1 MTKAMQRLTHP
12 HNKNWMNWHNTVTD
26 SAMSAG
32 LAAIREQFVIERQA
46 GKRHRDIAE
55 KLQISEGELIAAH
68 TGVQEQAVSLQATR
82 LQADWP
88 TLIKSLEP
96 LGEVMALTRNI
107 SCVHEKTGVY
117 KNVSDTGHVGLVLGG
132 DIDLRAFY
140 SHWAHGF
147 AVSETVENGVQQ
159 SLQFFDAQGT
169 AIHKVFI
176 KPQSN
181 VDAYLDFIKCF
192 ADENQQAGI
201 TTTPAKPDAAEKP
214 DNEIDVTGFQAAWR
228 ALQDTHDFFGLL
240 KQFEVSRLQ
249 SMRIAEKQF
258 VQQVNLESARQLLE
272 TAASDAVA
280 LMIFVA
286 NPGMVQIHS
295 GIVKKVAVMG
305 PWLNVLDPG
314 FNLHMREDHIAS
326 AWIARKPTVDGIVTS
341 LELFDRDGNVIAMFF
356 GERKPG
362 KPELAEWRAL
372 VETLLKDHELCL
384 N

>member
-1 MTKAMQRLTHP
+1 
-12 HNKNWMNWHNTVTD
+12 
-26 SAMSAG
+26 MSKS
-32 LAAIREQFVIERQA
+32 LATIREQFVIERQA

-55 KLQISEGELIAAH
+55 KLQISEAALIAAH
-68 TGVQEQAVSLQATR
+68 AGLQEEASLLQATR
-82 LQADWP
+82 LQTDWP

-140 SHWAHGF
+140 SHWTHGF
-147 AVSETVENGVQQ
+147 AVSETVDNGVQQ

-176 KPQSN
+176 KPQSD
-181 VDAYLDFIKCF
+181 VEAYKAFVKHF
-192 ADENQQAGI
+192 EDENQESGI
-201 TTTPAKPDAAEKP
+201 STAPAPPLPVDKADS
-214 DNEIDVTGFQAAWR
+214 EIDVTGFQAAWR

-240 KQFEVSRLQ
+240 KQYGVSRLQ
-249 SMRIAEKQF
+249 SMRLAEKQY
-258 VQQVNLESARQLLE
+258 VQQVNLESARQVLE
-272 TAASDAVA
+272 TAANAGVA

-295 GIVKKVAVMG
+295 GIIKKVAVMG

-314 FNLHMREDHIAS
+314 FNLHLREDHIAS
-326 AWIARKPTVDGIVTS
+326 AWVVRKPTVDGLVTA
-341 LELFDRDGNVIAMFF
+341 LELFDADGNVIAMFF

-372 VETLLKDHELCL
+372 VETLLRDHELCL

>member
-1 MTKAMQRLTHP
+1 MTESPISIGHA
-12 HNKNWMNWHNTVTD
+12 
-26 SAMSAG
+26 S
-32 LAAIREQFVIERQA
+32 IREQFVIERQA

-55 KLQISEGELIAAH
+55 KLQISEGALIAAH
-68 TGVQEQAVSLQATR
+68 AGAQEKAWLLQATR

-88 TLIKSLEP
+88 ALMKSLEP

-147 AVSETVENGVQQ
+147 AVSETVDNGVQQ
-159 SLQFFDAQGT
+159 SLQFFDAQGA

-176 KPQSN
+176 KPQSD
-181 VDAYLDFIKCF
+181 VEAYKAFVKHF
-192 ADENQQAGI
+192 ADENQKPGI
-201 TTTPAKPDAAEKP
+201 TTVPAPPLPVDKADS
-214 DNEIDVTGFQAAWR
+214 EIHVAGFQAAWR

-240 KQFEVSRLQ
+240 KRYGVSRLQ
-249 SMRIAEKQF
+249 SMRLAEKQY
-258 VQQVNLESARQLLE
+258 VRQANLESARELLE
-272 TAASDAVA
+272 TAATEGVA

-314 FNLHMREDHIAS
+314 FNLHLREDHIAS
-326 AWIARKPTVDGIVTS
+326 AWVVRKPTVDGLVTA
-341 LELFDRDGNVIAMFF
+341 LELFDAEGNVIAMFF

-372 VETLLKDHELCL
+372 VETLLKDHEPCL

>member
-1 MTKAMQRLTHP
+1 MVDP
-12 HNKNWMNWHNTVTD
+12 VTNGNF
-26 SAMSAG
+26 AR
-32 LAAIREQFVIERQA
+32 IREQFASERQA

-68 TGVQEQAVSLQATR
+68 AGVAEGSLLRATR
-82 LQADWP
+82 LQTEWP

-96 LGEVMALTRNI
+96 LGEVMALTRNV

-117 KNVSDTGHVGLVLGG
+117 SNVSDTGHVGLVLGG

-140 SHWAHGF
+140 THWKHGF
-147 AVSETVENGVQQ
+147 AVSESVEHGVQQ
-159 SLQFFDAQGT
+159 SLQFFDEQGT

-181 VDAYLDFIKCF
+181 VQAYADFVNRYANQDQQPGIQVVAATAPP
-192 ADENQQAGI
+192 ADKA
-201 TTTPAKPDAAEKP
+201 DS
-214 DNEIDVTGFQAAWR
+214 DIDVAGFQAAWR

-240 KQFEVSRLQ
+240 KQFGASRLQ
-249 SMRIAEKQF
+249 SMRLAEQQY

-272 TAASDAVA
+272 TAASDQVA

-295 GIVKKVAVMG
+295 GIIRKVAVMG

-314 FNLHMREDHIAS
+314 FNLHLREDHIAS
-326 AWIARKPTVDGIVTS
+326 AWVVRKPTVDGLVTS
-341 LELFDRDGNVIAMFF
+341 LELFDRDGDVIAMLF

-362 KPELAEWRAL
+362 KPELGEWRSL
-372 VETLLKDHELCL
+372 VENLLKDHELCL